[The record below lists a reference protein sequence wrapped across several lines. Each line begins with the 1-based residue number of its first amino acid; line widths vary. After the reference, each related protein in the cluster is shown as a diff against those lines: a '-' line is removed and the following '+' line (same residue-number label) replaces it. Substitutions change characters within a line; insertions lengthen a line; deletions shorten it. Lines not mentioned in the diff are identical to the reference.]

1 MGNNGSGKSGECS
14 SEEQKQY
21 EEAKKLVL
29 YTPGNEKSS
38 SSQKTS
44 LRETR
49 SADLKNSKGDE
60 SSYEEDTN
68 SATALEAIKLRRQ
81 ETYLENQ
88 RQNLSLRKLI
98 AQVSMWAV
106 GLQMFLTNVT
116 FIGYMNAVSYRP
128 ESEVMIAWMSS
139 TVVQIVGIALVVA
152 KGIFPQRSGSGM
164 QDEEG
169 DIS

>member
-1 MGNNGSGKSGECS
+1 
-14 SEEQKQY
+14 
-21 EEAKKLVL
+21 
-29 YTPGNEKSS
+29 
-38 SSQKTS
+38 
-44 LRETR
+44 
-49 SADLKNSKGDE
+49 
-60 SSYEEDTN
+60 
-68 SATALEAIKLRRQ
+68 
-81 ETYLENQ
+81 
-88 RQNLSLRKLI
+88 
-98 AQVSMWAV
+98 
-106 GLQMFLTNVT
+106 MFLTNVT